1 MLIVAGKFTKSEIID
16 IVYEKSGVSRSDIKL
31 MLDTTLDSI
40 KEALSGNRTVELRG
54 FGTFEVRF
62 RKGRSRARNPRT
74 GEPVSPHP
82 HGIVAFRPGKEY
94 KTHNFKERFKK
105 RRRRDSPCAAIVLVL
120 FRDKG
125 PSCF

>member
-16 IVYEKSGVSRSDIKL
+16 IVYEKSGINRSDIKL

-62 RKGRSRARNPRT
+62 RKGRSSARNPRT

-82 HGIVAFRPGKEY
+82 HGIVAFRPGKEM
-94 KTHNFKERFKK
+94 K
-105 RRRRDSPCAAIVLVL
+105 RAAWSSAL
-120 FRDKG
+120 
-125 PSCF
+125 PSADGQPPNESQPAGETSL